1 MTFRSYKVALPF
13 IMLQLIV
20 SAIWFN
26 CSKTTES
33 PPGEKPMTIEQAQKK
48 HQAKIMKLTGV
59 VGIGIGEVRTEKVI
73 KVMVVKRTPELEKK
87 IPKQIEGYPV
97 VIEETGKI
105 QAF

>member
-1 MTFRSYKVALPF
+1 
-13 IMLQLIV
+13 
-20 SAIWFN
+20 
-26 CSKTTES
+26 
-33 PPGEKPMTIEQAQKK
+33 MTIEQAQKK

-59 VGIGIGEVRTEKVI
+59 VGIGIGEVKTKKVI
-73 KVMVVKRTPELEKK
+73 KVMVEKRTPELEKK

>member
-1 MTFRSYKVALPF
+1 
-13 IMLQLIV
+13 
-20 SAIWFN
+20 
-26 CSKTTES
+26 
-33 PPGEKPMTIEQAQKK
+33 MTIEQAQKK

-59 VGIGIGEVRTEKVI
+59 VGIGIGEVKTEKVI
-73 KVMVVKRTPELEKK
+73 KVMVDKRTPELEKK

>member
-1 MTFRSYKVALPF
+1 
-13 IMLQLIV
+13 
-20 SAIWFN
+20 
-26 CSKTTES
+26 
-33 PPGEKPMTIEQAQKK
+33 MTIEQAQKK

-87 IPKQIEGYPV
+87 IPKQIEGFQV